1 MTVNRLTR
9 TRWDERGMT
18 LPEVLIAIAILTIGL
33 LAVVSM
39 LSAGF
44 SDVVVSGGQ
53 SKATS
58 YARQKI
64 EELKNRCYDNGTTC
78 NPPTATY
85 PASTGNDTPPNEIG
99 ITRSW
104 TVAQVGATA
113 APNRLS
119 RITVTVTWTTTV
131 GQNQQVIVETMRA
144 E

>member
-1 MTVNRLTR
+1 MTVNTLRR
-9 TRWDERGMT
+9 MRWDERGMT

-64 EELKNRCYDNGTTC
+64 EELRNRCYDNGTTC
-78 NPPTATY
+78 NPATATY
-85 PASTGNDTPPNEIG
+85 PASNGNDTPEVG
-99 ITRSW
+99 VTRLW
-104 TVAQVGATA
+104 TVAQVGPTL

-119 RITVTVTWTTTV
+119 RITVTVTWAATG
-131 GQNQQVIVETMRA
+131 GQNQQVILETMRA

>member
-1 MTVNRLTR
+1 MNALRR

-18 LPEVLIAIAILTIGL
+18 LPEVLIAVAILTIGL

-64 EELKNRCYDNGTTC
+64 EELKNQAFV
-78 NPPTATY
+78 ATL
-85 PASTGNDTPPNEIG
+85 AQQTDTPETG
-99 ITRSW
+99 VTRTW
-104 TVAQVGATA
+104 QIAAVGATA
-113 APNRLS
+113 APNRLA
-119 RITVTVTWTTTV
+119 RITVTVTWAT
-131 GQNQQVIVETMRA
+131 GASPSQQVIVETMRA

>member
-1 MTVNRLTR
+1 MNALPR
-9 TRWDERGMT
+9 TRGDEQGMT
-18 LPEVLIAIAILTIGL
+18 LAEVLIAVAIITIGL

-58 YARQKI
+58 YARQKV
-64 EELKNRCYDNGTTC
+64 EELKNKCYNNGGTC
-78 NPPTATY
+78 VDPTY
-85 PASTGNDTPPNEIG
+85 PASAGNDAPEPG
-99 ITRSW
+99 VTRSW
-104 TVAQVGATA
+104 TVAAVGATL

-119 RITVTVTWTTTV
+119 RVTVTVTWATTG

>member
-1 MTVNRLTR
+1 MNALPR

-64 EELKNRCYDNGTTC
+64 EELRNQAFVATLAQTTE
-78 NPPTATY
+78 
-85 PASTGNDTPPNEIG
+85 TGPPNLEPG
-99 ITRSW
+99 FTRTW
-104 TVAQVGATA
+104 QIAAVGVTA
-113 APNRLS
+113 APNRLA
-119 RITVTVTWTTTV
+119 RITVTVTWAT
-131 GQNQQVIVETMRA
+131 GAGPSQQVIVETMRA